1 MVSTFDTIILRIVL
15 IDEIF
20 KRKSNKSDKETLEII
35 KLIDCRNNNLEF
47 EKKLA
52 YMITGNNEKFPYR
65 NTEDITNFFKVLGYP
80 FLYDGLANKNIWVAN
95 ILYKTSA
102 KELYTN
108 IIQKGLFDVSYY
120 YKYFDNQKIEY
131 FINKAKEEFKNL
143 IKRSNIQ
150 YATINISD
158 CFDLNIN
165 TELLFNNDVKTDDE
179 DLNNYMNTAK
189 KYFIEGDKQ
198 TAIEKLWDAFENI
211 KTFMIPIRE
220 KKPESANKLIE
231 LISTDVKKEY
241 FNNEFDELKDIGNNY
256 IKIRH
261 SERYIK
267 TIYDNQTLNYLFFRM
282 FSLLNLCISKIQNQN
297 KDK

>member
-1 MVSTFDTIILRIVL
+1 
-15 IDEIF
+15 
-20 KRKSNKSDKETLEII
+20 
-35 KLIDCRNNNLEF
+35 
-47 EKKLA
+47 
-52 YMITGNNEKFPYR
+52 
-65 NTEDITNFFKVLGYP
+65 
-80 FLYDGLANKNIWVAN
+80 
-95 ILYKTSA
+95 
-102 KELYTN
+102 
-108 IIQKGLFDVSYY
+108 
-120 YKYFDNQKIEY
+120 
-131 FINKAKEEFKNL
+131 
-143 IKRSNIQ
+143 
-150 YATINISD
+150 
-158 CFDLNIN
+158 
-165 TELLFNNDVKTDDE
+165 
-179 DLNNYMNTAK
+179 MNTAK

-241 FNNEFDELKDIGNNY
+241 FNNEFDELKNIGNNY